1 MYWILEVLKIVTP
14 TIAVIVSAIISTI
27 VLSRKIRQE
36 LKGNIERQKYEDILH
51 AHKQMYRLL
60 AYMTDQD
67 NPKNLLKWEV
77 PKGQKDK
84 IHYINR
90 ANAQAFLRELPE
102 LFYGE
107 GCGLFLSKEIAD
119 KFFEYRSIVYK
130 LLLAEQNSTEVEF
143 RLKNEEVATR
153 MKELHQELSKS
164 IRQCLKI
171 EQRDLRAL

>member
-1 MYWILEVLKIVTP
+1 MYWISEVLKIVTP
-14 TIAVIVSAIISTI
+14 TIAVIVSAIL
-27 VLSRKIRQE
+27 LSRKIRQE
-36 LKGNIERQKYEDILH
+36 LKGNIERQKYEAILH

-77 PKGQKDK
+77 PKGQKHK

-130 LLLAEQNSTEVEF
+130 LLLAEQNSTEAEF
-143 RLKNEEVATR
+143 RLKNEEAATR
-153 MKELHQELSKS
+153 MKELHQMLSKS

-171 EQRDLRAL
+171 EQRDLKAL

>member
-14 TIAVIVSAIISTI
+14 TIAVIVSAIL
-27 VLSRKIRQE
+27 LSRKIRQE
-36 LKGNIERQKYEDILH
+36 LKGNIELQKYEAILH

-107 GCGLFLSKEIAD
+107 GCGLFLSEEVTK
-119 KFFEYRSIVYK
+119 KFFEYRSIVHK
-130 LLLAEQNSTEVEF
+130 LLLAEQNSTEAEF
-143 RLKNEEVATR
+143 RLKNEEAATR
-153 MKELHQELSKS
+153 MKQLHQMLSQS

-171 EQRDLRAL
+171 EQRDLKAM

>member
-1 MYWILEVLKIVTP
+1 MYWISEVLKIVTP
-14 TIAVIVSAIISTI
+14 TIAVIVSAIL
-27 VLSRKIRQE
+27 LSRKIRQE
-36 LKGNIERQKYEDILH
+36 LKGNIERQKYEAILH

-102 LFYGE
+102 LFYEE
-107 GCGLFLSKEIAD
+107 GCGLFLSEEVTK
-119 KFFEYRSIVYK
+119 KFFEYRSIVHK
-130 LLLAEQNSTEVEF
+130 LLLAEQNSTEAEF

>member
-1 MYWILEVLKIVTP
+1 MYWISEVLKIVTP
-14 TIAVIVSAIISTI
+14 TIAVIVSAIL
-27 VLSRKIRQE
+27 LSRKIRQE
-36 LKGNIERQKYEDILH
+36 LKGNIERQKYEAILH

-130 LLLAEQNSTEVEF
+130 LLLAEQNSTEAEF
-143 RLKNEEVATR
+143 RLKNEEAATR
-153 MKELHQELSKS
+153 MKELHQMLSKS

-171 EQRDLRAL
+171 EQRDLKAL

>member
-14 TIAVIVSAIISTI
+14 TIAVIVSAIL
-27 VLSRKIRQE
+27 LSRKIRQE
-36 LKGNIERQKYEDILH
+36 LKGNIERQKYEAILH

-119 KFFEYRSIVYK
+119 KFFEYRNIVHK
-130 LLLAEQNSTEVEF
+130 LLLAEQSSTEAEF
-143 RLKNEEVATR
+143 RLKNEKAATR
-153 MKELHQELSKS
+153 MKELHQMLSQS

-171 EQRDLRAL
+171 EQRDLKAL

>member
-14 TIAVIVSAIISTI
+14 TIAVIVSAIL
-27 VLSRKIRQE
+27 LSRKIRQE
-36 LKGNIERQKYEDILH
+36 LKGNIERQKYEAILH

-90 ANAQAFLRELPE
+90 ANAQAFLKELPE

-107 GCGLFLSKEIAD
+107 GCGLFLSEEVTK

-130 LLLAEQNSTEVEF
+130 LLLAEQNSTEAEF
-143 RLKNEEVATR
+143 RLKNEEAATR
-153 MKELHQELSKS
+153 MKELHQMLSQS

-171 EQRDLRAL
+171 EQRDLKAL

>member
-1 MYWILEVLKIVTP
+1 MYWISEVLKIVTP
-14 TIAVIVSAIISTI
+14 TIAVIVSTI
-27 VLSRKIRQE
+27 LLSRKIRQE
-36 LKGNIERQKYEDILH
+36 LKGNIERQKYEAILH

-171 EQRDLRAL
+171 EQRDLKAL

>member
-1 MYWILEVLKIVTP
+1 MYWISEVLKIVTP
-14 TIAVIVSAIISTI
+14 TIAVIVSAIL
-27 VLSRKIRQE
+27 LSRKIRQE
-36 LKGNIERQKYEDILH
+36 LKGNIERQKYEAILH

-60 AYMTDQD
+60 VYMTDQD

-130 LLLAEQNSTEVEF
+130 LLLAEQNSTEAEF
-143 RLKNEEVATR
+143 RLKNEEAATR
-153 MKELHQELSKS
+153 MKELHQMLSQS

-171 EQRDLRAL
+171 EQRDLKAL

>member
-1 MYWILEVLKIVTP
+1 MYWISEVLKIVTP
-14 TIAVIVSAIISTI
+14 TIAVIVSAIL
-27 VLSRKIRQE
+27 LSRKIRQE

-119 KFFEYRSIVYK
+119 KFFEYRNIVHK
-130 LLLAEQNSTEVEF
+130 LLLAEQNSTEAEF
-143 RLKNEEVATR
+143 QLKNEKAATR
-153 MKELHQELSKS
+153 MKELHQMLSKS

>member
-14 TIAVIVSAIISTI
+14 TIAVIVSAFL
-27 VLSRKIRQE
+27 LSRKIRQE
-36 LKGNIERQKYEDILH
+36 LKGNIERQKYEAILH

-84 IHYINR
+84 IHYISR

-119 KFFEYRSIVYK
+119 KFFEYRNIVHK
-130 LLLAEQNSTEVEF
+130 LLLAEQNSTEAEF
-143 RLKNEEVATR
+143 QLKNEKAATR
-153 MKELHQELSKS
+153 MKELHQMLSKS